1 MPVNLQTPVTETIT
15 KVIKEAMISEINIDV
30 FRKQI
35 AISVAFGETKNNSFI
50 TNKRKQVIIKGDDF
64 TALSTKSVDGGKN
77 IYDNIGAICYA
88 WLAEKGQLKP

>member
-35 AISVAFGETKNNSFI
+35 TIGVAFGETKNNSFI
-50 TNKRKQVIIKGDDF
+50 TNKRKQVVIKGEDF
-64 TALSTKSVDGGKN
+64 TVLSAKAVDGKKN
-77 IYDNIGAICYA
+77 IYDNIGTICYA
-88 WLAEKGQLKP
+88 WLTEKGHLKP